1 VEEGY
6 RIELSRTKKGTPRYF
21 LVKEI
26 KVGGKPVRARKY
38 IGSASFPSVPEIEA
52 LRRRFAADL
61 EFKAADSAA
70 KASAKRYTSAYL
82 SEEQMERLER
92 LRYLHRFFAGHL
104 TEAELKVHEEDFEVN
119 YIQGTTAIEGNT
131 LTVMQ
136 AYDLLIN
143 DIPPQGKSLREINEV
158 QNFRKMMAYRD
169 SYNKKITTNFIKNV
183 HAIIMNNIDNE
194 SAGAFRRTDMI
205 GIMGCDLRVAPS
217 TEIENELNEKINNY
231 YNNLEKGCH
240 PFEQAVLFHYSFE
253 MIHPFTDGNGRVG
266 RELFN
271 YLLMKN
277 RPAYPRLLFLG
288 KDRPGYIRALK
299 LGNEE
304 KYPEMISFFVDLII
318 NQRLDAI
325 EKNLRSLLKA

>member
-1 VEEGY
+1 MEEGY

-38 IGSASFPSVPEIEA
+38 IGSGVPPAEHEIKG
-52 LRRRFAADL
+52 LRRQFAADL
-61 EFKAADSAA
+61 EFKAAGSAGN
-70 KASAKRYTSAYL
+70 ASAKRYTSAYL
-82 SEEQMERLER
+82 SREQMERLER
-92 LRYLHRFFAGHL
+92 LRYLHRSFADLL
-104 TEAELKVHEEDFEVN
+104 TTSERERYKEDFEVN

-158 QNFRKMMAYRD
+158 QNFRKMIAYRD
-169 SYNKKITTNFIKNV
+169 RYNKKISINFIKNV

-194 SAGAFRRTDMI
+194 SAGVFRRTDMI
-205 GIMGCDLRVAPS
+205 GIMGCDVRVAPS
-217 TEIENELNEKINNY
+217 TEIENELNEIINNHY
-231 YNNLEKGCH
+231 DNLKKGCH

-318 NQRLDAI
+318 NQRLDTI
-325 EKNLRSLLKA
+325 EKNFKSLLTA